1 MFLIVTL
8 LLAGCAPFEC
18 GGKALET
25 VPASAVCD
33 GVIDC
38 WGGQDE
44 RTEGCTTELSFC
56 GDPEPEAI
64 LNEQVCDGVEDCA
77 QGEDEVACEEGD

>member
-1 MFLIVTL
+1 MFITVIL
-8 LLAGCAPFEC
+8 LLAGCTFEC

-25 VPASAVCD
+25 IPASAVCD

-44 RTEGCTTELSFC
+44 RTDGCTTELVFC
-56 GDPEPEAI
+56 DDIEPEAI
-64 LNEQVCDGVEDCA
+64 LAEQRCDGVEDCS
-77 QGEDEVACEEGD
+77 QGEDEAECEGD